1 MKKTKIIFIAIMI
14 ISILTLIVTNSY
26 AQTEKVK
33 NNGVYKIAI
42 GKDSSKTVEVAGSSK
57 DNNAK
62 VDIWSYGNVPAQK
75 FYFEYQ
81 DGFYKITAMHT
92 GKSLTAK
99 NNSIK
104 EGTEIVQ
111 ASYSGSNGQKWV
123 LKDTKKN
130 GWVISPLSNTNLSI
144 TVQGS
149 IKNGS
154 KMILSKT
161 KNDDN
166 QMLYLFDLNNSE
178 KAHSNGIYKIAV
190 GSASNKTMEVAGS
203 SQSNNAKVDIW
214 NYGNV
219 PAQKFYFEYK
229 EGYYKIIAMHTGKS
243 LTAKNNSIQEGAEV
257 VQADYTGNNS
267 QKWILRD
274 SHKNGWVISP
284 IANPSLAITI
294 QGSIQNGSKMILSNT
309 RDNSNQMY
317 YIYNLNNSE
326 KTKENSTYEVLVGA
340 DSNKGLEVSGSNKN
354 NNATVDIWNYGNA
367 AAQKF
372 KFEYVNGYYKITVT
386 HTGKSLTAKNNSIK
400 EGTEIVQSDY
410 TGSDGQKWLVKDS
423 KKNGWIISPLANPS
437 LCITVKGSIQNG
449 SKIILSQTR
458 NNNNQMFYLVQAPN
472 VTKTIANGTYELAIG
487 ANSSKAIEV
496 AGSSQANN
504 AKVDIWNYG
513 NSRAQKF
520 NLEYVNVYYKITVA
534 HSGKSLTVKGNNI
547 KNGIEI
553 VQDDY
558 KGEIGQM
565 WMIVDT
571 KINGW
576 VISPVARQDLAIT
589 VQNKIENGSKI
600 ILEAK
605 QKSSNRQML
614 YLFKTNISVNI
625 NTAKYPGVAE
635 TLDKVAAAH
644 PNWQFEI
651 LYTNLDFYTAVKGEY
666 QYANK
671 QGNLVYTPTYGG
683 NWIASNPYVSG
694 VWASASYNGIAY
706 FMDTRNFLNDVDIF
720 QFVDLGNYAS
730 SGATLNSIQYQ
741 VNGTFLEKNA
751 ENIRKACQNKNINPY
766 YVIAR
771 LFQEQGKNGSATI
784 NMDGGNG
791 KKYYNPFN
799 IGAVVGND
807 VATALEYAKKEGWDT
822 MQKGLEGGIKMLKS
836 NYIDKKQNT
845 LYLNKFDV
853 NPASGG
859 GLYNHQYMQNLSA
872 AYSEARTFRSAYVS
886 TGTLNNK
893 IKFVIPVFE
902 NMPKSPAS
910 KPTGSSGNQTVSG
923 EKVVV
928 KTNDGSGV
936 KLRKG
941 PGTTYDTI
949 AYLSDGTVGTR
960 TVKGKATANGFIWD
974 EVVLTNGLKG
984 YVATN
989 YLQKSN

>member
-99 NNSIK
+99 NNSI
-104 EGTEIVQ
+104 
-111 ASYSGSNGQKWV
+111 
-123 LKDTKKN
+123 
-130 GWVISPLSNTNLSI
+130 
-144 TVQGS
+144 
-149 IKNGS
+149 
-154 KMILSKT
+154 
-161 KNDDN
+161 
-166 QMLYLFDLNNSE
+166 
-178 KAHSNGIYKIAV
+178 
-190 GSASNKTMEVAGS
+190 
-203 SQSNNAKVDIW
+203 
-214 NYGNV
+214 
-219 PAQKFYFEYK
+219 
-229 EGYYKIIAMHTGKS
+229 
-243 LTAKNNSIQEGAEV
+243 QEGAEV

-284 IANPSLAITI
+284 LANPSLAITI

-437 LCITVKGSIQNG
+437 LCITVIGSIQNG

-458 NNNNQMFYLVQAPN
+458 NNNNQMFYLVLAPI
-472 VTKTIANGTYELAIG
+472 VTKSIANGTYELAIG

-520 NLEYVNVYYKITVA
+520 NLEYVNGYYKITVA

-625 NTAKYPGVAE
+625 NTAK
-635 TLDKVAAAH
+635 
-644 PNWQFEI
+644 
-651 LYTNLDFYTAVKGEY
+651 
-666 QYANK
+666 
-671 QGNLVYTPTYGG
+671 
-683 NWIASNPYVSG
+683 
-694 VWASASYNGIAY
+694 
-706 FMDTRNFLNDVDIF
+706 
-720 QFVDLGNYAS
+720 
-730 SGATLNSIQYQ
+730 
-741 VNGTFLEKNA
+741 
-751 ENIRKACQNKNINPY
+751 
-766 YVIAR
+766 
-771 LFQEQGKNGSATI
+771 
-784 NMDGGNG
+784 
-791 KKYYNPFN
+791 
-799 IGAVVGND
+799 
-807 VATALEYAKKEGWDT
+807 
-822 MQKGLEGGIKMLKS
+822 
-836 NYIDKKQNT
+836 
-845 LYLNKFDV
+845 
-853 NPASGG
+853 
-859 GLYNHQYMQNLSA
+859 
-872 AYSEARTFRSAYVS
+872 
-886 TGTLNNK
+886 
-893 IKFVIPVFE
+893 
-902 NMPKSPAS
+902 
-910 KPTGSSGNQTVSG
+910 
-923 EKVVV
+923 
-928 KTNDGSGV
+928 
-936 KLRKG
+936 
-941 PGTTYDTI
+941 
-949 AYLSDGTVGTR
+949 
-960 TVKGKATANGFIWD
+960 
-974 EVVLTNGLKG
+974 
-984 YVATN
+984 
-989 YLQKSN
+989 

>member
-284 IANPSLAITI
+284 LANPSLAITI

-520 NLEYVNVYYKITVA
+520 NLEYVNGYYKITVA

-625 NTAKYPGVAE
+625 NTAKYPGVA
-635 TLDKVAAAH
+635 
-644 PNWQFEI
+644 
-651 LYTNLDFYTAVKGEY
+651 
-666 QYANK
+666 
-671 QGNLVYTPTYGG
+671 
-683 NWIASNPYVSG
+683 
-694 VWASASYNGIAY
+694 
-706 FMDTRNFLNDVDIF
+706 
-720 QFVDLGNYAS
+720 
-730 SGATLNSIQYQ
+730 
-741 VNGTFLEKNA
+741 
-751 ENIRKACQNKNINPY
+751 
-766 YVIAR
+766 
-771 LFQEQGKNGSATI
+771 
-784 NMDGGNG
+784 
-791 KKYYNPFN
+791 
-799 IGAVVGND
+799 
-807 VATALEYAKKEGWDT
+807 
-822 MQKGLEGGIKMLKS
+822 
-836 NYIDKKQNT
+836 
-845 LYLNKFDV
+845 
-853 NPASGG
+853 
-859 GLYNHQYMQNLSA
+859 
-872 AYSEARTFRSAYVS
+872 RS
-886 TGTLNNK
+886 T
-893 IKFVIPVFE
+893 
-902 NMPKSPAS
+902 
-910 KPTGSSGNQTVSG
+910 
-923 EKVVV
+923 
-928 KTNDGSGV
+928 
-936 KLRKG
+936 
-941 PGTTYDTI
+941 
-949 AYLSDGTVGTR
+949 
-960 TVKGKATANGFIWD
+960 
-974 EVVLTNGLKG
+974 
-984 YVATN
+984 
-989 YLQKSN
+989 